1 MVEGI
6 SGRAAFDDNIPANG
20 SVSIRLN
27 GGSIPAGSESRVLLG
42 TAVPLPDSAEI
53 RLNTVVCMPAP
64 PPAPLPLPD
73 VPLELNAFSVPAG
86 TLHDGE
92 NLIEI
97 INRSDAEIRLRWAEI
112 HIRVGK

>member
-1 MVEGI
+1 
-6 SGRAAFDDNIPANG
+6 
-20 SVSIRLN
+20 
-27 GGSIPAGSESRVLLG
+27 
-42 TAVPLPDSAEI
+42 
-53 RLNTVVCMPAP
+53 MPAP
-64 PPAPLPLPD
+64 PPAPLPLPE

-112 HIRVGK
+112 HIQAEE